1 MSEPTEFPRQGLDER
16 QLARRRSARAI
27 LESILTK
34 AGVELDRFE
43 ALHQESE
50 ADIQARI
57 EQQMAE
63 ADAESAA
70 MRDTVRREVENW
82 RKTVEHLKTLAPTA
96 APVQRFLLDTAS
108 DITATSGLTVDS
120 KQIAPTNNAA
130 KFFFRTNGPG
140 TTETL
145 SFAFLWQNPSDRPA
159 VVNVDGY
166 LVLDGRC
173 RATAFGNTFGGF
185 NVCHMFV
192 DARLDIH
199 ELWNQPPT
207 SPIRQSGQDARA
219 LQVSAN
225 ASDFFN
231 DGEVV
236 TRFLF
241 RGFDLQYG
249 QFVVPPHGTARIEV
263 SCVVHCFVSNGQ
275 ARFIFNNDDG
285 RVLAPGVLIGVLP

>member
-1 MSEPTEFPRQGLDER
+1 
-16 QLARRRSARAI
+16 
-27 LESILTK
+27 
-34 AGVELDRFE
+34 
-43 ALHQESE
+43 
-50 ADIQARI
+50 
-57 EQQMAE
+57 
-63 ADAESAA
+63 

-120 KQIAPTNNAA
+120 KRIAPTNHAA
-130 KFFFRTNGPG
+130 KFFFVRIGSG

-166 LVLDGRC
+166 LVLNGRC
-173 RATAFGNTFGGF
+173 RATAFGNTFGGCQCLPH
-185 NVCHMFV
+185 VRRCQ
-192 DARLDIH
+192 ARY
-199 ELWNQPPT
+199 P
-207 SPIRQSGQDARA
+207 RA
-219 LQVSAN
+219 VESAADFSNKAERPGCPCAASVTAN

-285 RVLAPGVLIGVLP
+285 LRAGSWRVDWRSALVTLGN